1 MVVGCQVVCPVAQPT
16 LHAIRGGWSTMP
28 RLKQRKAERTIVG
41 DRRPETGDWRWDRLC
56 WPASREALDPGASG
70 SEQRLPASAMG

>member
-1 MVVGCQVVCPVAQPT
+1 
-16 LHAIRGGWSTMP
+16 MP

-41 DRRPETGDWRWDRLC
+41 DRRPETGDWKPETGDWRWDRLC
-56 WPASREALDPGASG
+56 WPASREALDPGAGG